1 MEIKIHPL
9 SRLFFGIILL
19 VFAFPLFAEDS
30 FPQKIEWKSNANAL
44 EYKVELQNLSTGK
57 TQSITT
63 EKTSTE
69 LSLLPARYRYR
80 VHAYD
85 FLGKEASVSSWTN
98 FEVFKASK
106 PKINKIERKLQVPKD
121 GGPIGISVDIADVNK
136 NSKFELVNESLNGII
151 SASDKMN
158 MGQSSSET
166 DSISHLDFK
175 NVPPGNWRLR
185 VTNPSGLSSVSD
197 IIVVDGEKMFTD
209 VEVALIRDEAVN
221 EAVKETEEKLRK
233 EMNEKLSSE
242 IEKAIA
248 EHDLK
253 KERAE
258 ADRIEAE
265 KRAEEE
271 RLEAEKRAE
280 EERLE
285 AERKAEEEARLA
297 EIARIEEEK
306 RAKEEAKRAKEEEKL
321 RRKLERKKLGYQWKD
336 FIIEGGA
343 GVTNRLYD
351 DSFKEAYDEPL
362 ATALNIRAM
371 YLPKKTSSAKFGM
384 EVCYFGQKFTHET
397 NFLNAELIS
406 NVFDAKI
413 VWQQNL
419 MPAIYLQLKGGA
431 GINMLKKSISY
442 SSSYTARTASE
453 DTTYFYPLVAGNLSI
468 FCNPLKFLVFEA
480 GADFSHVFGGSFT
493 FGMLTPYA
501 CAGIRF

>member
-9 SRLFFGIILL
+9 SRLVFGIILL

-69 LSLLPARYRYR
+69 LSLPPARYRYR

-85 FLGKEASVSSWTN
+85 FFGKEASVSSWTN

-121 GGPIGISVDIADVNK
+121 GGSIGISVDIADVNK

-166 DSISHLDFK
+166 ESISHLDFK

-209 VEVALIRDEAVN
+209 VEVALIRDEAVK

-271 RLEAEKRAE
+271 RLEAE
-280 EERLE
+280 
-285 AERKAEEEARLA
+285 RKAEEEARLA

-306 RAKEEAKRAKEEEKL
+306 RAKEEAKRAKKEEKL

-351 DSFKEAYDEPL
+351 DSFKKAYDEPL

-493 FGMLTPYA
+493 LGMLTPYA
-501 CAGIRF
+501 CAFNKI

>member
-1 MEIKIHPL
+1 MEIKLHPL
-9 SRLFFGIILL
+9 SRLVFGIILL
-19 VFAFPLFAEDS
+19 VLAFPLFADDS

-69 LSLLPARYRYR
+69 LALPPARYRYR

-85 FLGKEASVSSWTN
+85 FLGKEAGVSSWTN

-121 GGPIGISVDIADVNK
+121 GGSIGISVDIADVNK

-185 VTNPSGLSSVSD
+185 VTNPSGLSSLSD

-271 RLEAEKRAE
+271 RLEAE
-280 EERLE
+280 
-285 AERKAEEEARLA
+285 RKAEEEARLA

-306 RAKEEAKRAKEEEKL
+306 RAKEEAKRAKKEEKL

-336 FIIEGGA
+336 FIVEGGA

-351 DSFKEAYDEPL
+351 DSFKKAYDEPL

-493 FGMLTPYA
+493 LGMLTPYA

>member
-9 SRLFFGIILL
+9 SRLVFGIILL
-19 VFAFPLFAEDS
+19 VLAFPLFAEDS

-69 LSLLPARYRYR
+69 LSLPPARYRYR

-85 FLGKEASVSSWTN
+85 FLGKEAGVSSWTN

-121 GGPIGISVDIADVNK
+121 GGSIGISVDIADVNK

-271 RLEAEKRAE
+271 RLEAE
-280 EERLE
+280 
-285 AERKAEEEARLA
+285 RKAEEEARLA

-306 RAKEEAKRAKEEEKL
+306 RAKEEAKRAKKEEKL

-371 YLPKKTSSAKFGM
+371 YLPKKTTSAKFGM

-493 FGMLTPYA
+493 LGMLTPYA

>member
-9 SRLFFGIILL
+9 SRLVFGIILL

-69 LSLLPARYRYR
+69 LSLPPARYRYR

-85 FLGKEASVSSWTN
+85 FLGKEAGVSSWTN

-121 GGPIGISVDIADVNK
+121 GGSIGISVDIADVNK

-151 SASDKMN
+151 RASDKMN

-185 VTNPSGLSSVSD
+185 VTNPSGLSSLSD

-221 EAVKETEEKLRK
+221 EAVKETEEKVRK

-271 RLEAEKRAE
+271 RLEAE
-280 EERLE
+280 
-285 AERKAEEEARLA
+285 RKAEEEARLA

-306 RAKEEAKRAKEEEKL
+306 RAKEEAKRAKKEEKL

-371 YLPKKTSSAKFGM
+371 YLPKKTTSAKFGM

-419 MPAIYLQLKGGA
+419 VPAMYLQLKGGA

-493 FGMLTPYA
+493 LGMLTPYA

>member
-9 SRLFFGIILL
+9 SRLVFGIILL

-69 LSLLPARYRYR
+69 LDLPPARYRYR

-85 FLGKEASVSSWTN
+85 FLGKEAGVSSWTN

-121 GGPIGISVDIADVNK
+121 GGSIGISVDIADVNK

-271 RLEAEKRAE
+271 RLEAE
-280 EERLE
+280 
-285 AERKAEEEARLA
+285 RKAEEEARLA

-306 RAKEEAKRAKEEEKL
+306 RAKEEAKRAKKEEKL

-336 FIIEGGA
+336 FIVEGGA

-351 DSFKEAYDEPL
+351 DSFKKAYDEPL

-493 FGMLTPYA
+493 LGMLTPYA